1 MRWVETNRACRVTSC
16 CAPEI
21 FQTRHPY
28 RFSCHVYAANSWHA
42 QQTIASQANHYK
54 YSGSVFAACGDS
66 SVPAQHARRMHS
78 KHVEVIL
85 EAEKL
90 MPKRDVRYP
99 HTIGFRVTDE
109 TWFRIVQ
116 EVAETDLT
124 PHDWCRMAVLHRL
137 DHEYGFSKKE
147 RLLFHQI
154 VRTQYFV
161 ALGFQM
167 LADDT
172 LTTAE
177 WKKMRTYAR
186 EKADYL

>member
-1 MRWVETNRACRVTSC
+1 MA
-16 CAPEI
+16 
-21 FQTRHPY
+21 
-28 RFSCHVYAANSWHA
+28 
-42 QQTIASQANHYK
+42 
-54 YSGSVFAACGDS
+54 
-66 SVPAQHARRMHS
+66 
-78 KHVEVIL
+78 
-85 EAEKL
+85 
-90 MPKRDVRYP
+90 KRKVRYP

-124 PHDWCRMAVLHRL
+124 PHDWCRMAVLDRL
-137 DHEYGFSKKE
+137 DREYGFSKKE
-147 RLLFHQI
+147 RLLLHQI

-161 ALGFQM
+161 AFGFQM

-186 EKADYL
+186 EKADYLAKLALADFRSWMDSNEHV

>member
-1 MRWVETNRACRVTSC
+1 MA
-16 CAPEI
+16 
-21 FQTRHPY
+21 
-28 RFSCHVYAANSWHA
+28 
-42 QQTIASQANHYK
+42 
-54 YSGSVFAACGDS
+54 
-66 SVPAQHARRMHS
+66 
-78 KHVEVIL
+78 
-85 EAEKL
+85 
-90 MPKRDVRYP
+90 KRNVRYP

-124 PHDWCRMAVLHRL
+124 PHDWCRMVVLDRL
-137 DHEYGFSKKE
+137 DREYGFSKKE

-161 ALGFQM
+161 CLGFLM

-177 WKKMRTYAR
+177 WKKIRAYAK
-186 EKADYL
+186 EKADYLAKQTLADFRSRMESNEQQ